1 MDEQKSCI
9 IMRKRALNSDTRTTT
24 CEIKV
29 LGPEEKKKKEKT
41 RERERGERKPVQRQK
56 KYCEL
61 KF

>member
-29 LGPEEKKKKEKT
+29 LGPEEKKKKKKQE
-41 RERERGERKPVQRQK
+41 REREGRENPCKDRRNIAS
-56 KYCEL
+56 
-61 KF
+61 